1 MINKKSVTVQPVPK
15 DLRGSFESA
24 VRDLRQAGL
33 TGKIS
38 ARRTPIAQRSRS
50 IGESE
55 VNAQKR
61 AVFGRRTGFGKPLE
75 SLSGIKPLSSP
86 GCCESMRRGSE
97 AAP

>member
-33 TGKIS
+33 TGKMS

-61 AVFGRRTGFGKPLE
+61 AVSDAARALA
-75 SLSGIKPLSSP
+75 SLWKVSRVSS
-86 GCCESMRRGSE
+86 R
-97 AAP
+97 